1 MDSRAFGVITS
12 AVVPAGE
19 SSALARIRKWHAGWV
34 RYHEARYQYLDRILD
49 CAAVPCCELPRL
61 RQVLSPTAFATIEGD
76 DR

>member
-1 MDSRAFGVITS
+1 MDSRAFEVMIG
-12 AVVPAGE
+12 AVEPAAE
-19 SSALARIRKWHAGWV
+19 SSTLARIRKWHAGWV

-61 RQVLSPTAFATIEGD
+61 RQVLSTPVLATMEGD